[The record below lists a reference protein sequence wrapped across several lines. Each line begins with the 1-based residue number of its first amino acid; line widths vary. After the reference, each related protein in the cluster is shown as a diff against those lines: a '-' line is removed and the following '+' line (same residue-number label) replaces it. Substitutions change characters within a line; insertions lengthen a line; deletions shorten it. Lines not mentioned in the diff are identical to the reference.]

1 MISIEVQAQT
11 EVDEIIEE
19 FLSTEANL
27 WESLSRNGI
36 LSKDTPENIKA
47 AILNKDVEYLG
58 LILYSQIIAY
68 ALSSNQNS
76 LDLTQKQ
83 IKNYQ

>member
-1 MISIEVQAQT
+1 VVKIEVKTQT
-11 EVDEIIEE
+11 EIDEIIED

-47 AILNKDVEYLG
+47 AILNKDVKYLG

-68 ALSSNQNS
+68 ALLSKKKS
-76 LDLTQKQ
+76 LDLL
-83 IKNYQ
+83 N

>member
-1 MISIEVQAQT
+1 MISIEVQTQT
-11 EVDEIIEE
+11 EIDETIEE
-19 FLSTEANL
+19 FVSTESNI
-27 WESLSRNGI
+27 WEALSRNGI

-76 LDLTQKQ
+76 LDLTQRFRS
-83 IKNYQ
+83 NH

>member
-1 MISIEVQAQT
+1 VISIEVQAQT
-11 EVDEIIEE
+11 EFDEILEE
-19 FLSTEANL
+19 FLSTESNI

-36 LSKDTPENIKA
+36 LSKDTPDNIKS

-58 LILYSQIIAY
+58 MILYSQIIAY
-68 ALSSNQNS
+68 ALLVNQNS
-76 LDLTQKQ
+76 LDLTKTN